1 MIQYQLESPPVLTV
15 HGCGGWDRGHAA
27 CTPFALPT
35 IQSKGLDGE
44 TRIHQSKFQK
54 QKKQKASLQ
63 AAATAMGRYS
73 VVVSASVHVVFLAC
87 SVTVSKSTEGKHEGP
102 GGYDSSDSA
111 GAPFG
116 VEVWKPD
123 AHAVQTFPSSQ
134 PQGLLLTGQRLLVSQ
149 HFSTS
154 TIGGLTAQPGRW
166 GWWWCGF
173 VVAVLLPLQLG
184 PSHAVRSCPI
194 QGHAGLRVRALQC
207 TCSSGS
213 SSREPIASRPRWL
226 AWWSLAPSRGR
237 RSHDSKSGTLCHTTL
252 PTCHLQCPL
261 RG

>member
-1 MIQYQLESPPVLTV
+1 
-15 HGCGGWDRGHAA
+15 
-27 CTPFALPT
+27 
-35 IQSKGLDGE
+35 
-44 TRIHQSKFQK
+44 
-54 QKKQKASLQ
+54 
-63 AAATAMGRYS
+63 MGRYS

-173 VVAVLLPLQLG
+173 VVAEDCVSATATAAGAISCSPLMPNPGARRPPGQGAAVHMLLRELVPGAYCLASTLARVVEPG
-184 PSHAVRSCPI
+184 PQSRSEE
-194 QGHAGLRVRALQC
+194 
-207 TCSSGS
+207 
-213 SSREPIASRPRWL
+213 SR
-226 AWWSLAPSRGR
+226 
-237 RSHDSKSGTLCHTTL
+237 
-252 PTCHLQCPL
+252 Q
-261 RG
+261 